1 MTIRQIADIT
11 GAAYS
16 TVAAYAQ
23 KAGWTKNGKATL
35 LDDRQTTIIVEA
47 MKQANSNQ
55 HDLPRSLEGTETA
68 LTPALKLEML
78 YRQIDE
84 IKTAE
89 IARLKSEN
97 TRLQIKADEHETYL
111 TVKRV
116 AKLNHIRWSS
126 LDWKRVMRSSQ
137 ALELEWQKADDIN
150 YGKCNAYHIEA
161 WRDAYPALEYER
173 ASV

>member
-1 MTIRQIADIT
+1 MDELTRQGDGRMTLRQIADVT

-68 LTPALKLEML
+68 LTPA
-78 YRQIDE
+78 
-84 IKTAE
+84 
-89 IARLKSEN
+89 
-97 TRLQIKADEHETYL
+97 YL
-111 TVKRV
+111 CVYQ
-116 AKLNHIRWSS
+116 L
-126 LDWKRVMRSSQ
+126 
-137 ALELEWQKADDIN
+137 
-150 YGKCNAYHIEA
+150 G
-161 WRDAYPALEYER
+161 
-173 ASV
+173 